1 MRIGLGSPFILFF
14 AQSLFSS
21 GKAAH
26 HDHQLSL
33 WAHIPLEMRDNI
45 FSDWNLVEYVAV
57 LKNIPDAQAVLAS
70 HDFEIVLLRRAA
82 VEEAKLDFFH
92 DYQRFRKKQILSSLR
107 AFVRIR
113 SGLPLD
119 CSQMSQNELSSLA
132 PRLEERFL
140 LLSSFSTSLTWRK
153 SCMAGL
159 FGKNTL
165 ISVLP
170 FLSAKFQYDHW
181 ELMLQAATFFGVF
194 DIVSYVA
201 EYVRLAETDA
211 LQRIIQDDVIYSGS
225 VEFFESLL
233 LLIPKLRSKIPA
245 FLTSLIILNHTDL
258 FVKLY
263 PKVKSISNKTANKM
277 LQTSAWYGRLELF
290 KIVYRDFPDA
300 GDLKE
305 ILKTAAKRGHVDIL
319 RFVWPFSGNALRRL
333 VNLFMP
339 LRAARKDAFQTI
351 RPMMFLAAL
360 NNKYEVL
367 EFLFHQ
373 AESYLQDE
381 FMSHLPG
388 VFNRCIGHGHVET
401 LKYIVALRFKDSYAL
416 RATFLTLNEEAIIGL
431 VRHSRLDIFQYLLTL
446 KATHPLFE
454 KFKLVDEANTILQHA
469 CSLGNLA
476 VFQYLIRVDKDGKF
490 VFPATN
496 PAVNDNHP
504 LYLGCRSGCLPIVKE
519 LLRRDHAGSFV
530 YPGIN
535 PTFRDNIAI
544 IVACEQGHFPVVEF
558 LLSSGFEGIDVTAQ
572 DNKALYEAVLHN
584 HVKIVEF
591 LLRKSTEGGY
601 VFPCIAIRPGLV
613 DRIRLKGSLRMMTL
627 LEQRQR

>member
-1 MRIGLGSPFILFF
+1 MRIGLGFPLILFF

-33 WAHIPLEMRDNI
+33 WAHLPPEVRDNI
-45 FSDWNLVEYVAV
+45 FSDWNLVEYVVV
-57 LKNIPDAQAVLAS
+57 LKNVPDAQVVLAS
-70 HDFEIVLLRRAA
+70 HDFEFFLLRRAA

-92 DYQRFRKKQILSSLR
+92 DGQRFRKKQILSSLR

-113 SGLPLD
+113 SSLPLD
-119 CSQMSQNELSSLA
+119 CSQMSQNELCSLA
-132 PRLEERFL
+132 PRLEEWFL

-159 FGKNTL
+159 FGENTL
-165 ISVLP
+165 ISLLP
-170 FLSAKFQYDHW
+170 FLSARFQYDHW

-194 DIVSYVA
+194 DVVSHVA
-201 EYVRLAETDA
+201 EYVRLAETDT
-211 LQRIIQDDVIYSGS
+211 LQRIIKDDVIYSGS
-225 VEFFESLL
+225 VEFFENLL
-233 LLIPKLRSKIPA
+233 LLIPKLRSKIPT
-245 FLTSLIILNHTDL
+245 FLDLLIILNHTDL
-258 FVKLY
+258 FVHLY
-263 PKVKSISNKTANKM
+263 PKVKSILKTANKI
-277 LQTSAWYGRLELF
+277 LQTSAWYGRLKLF

-300 GDLKE
+300 GDLKD

-319 RFVWPFSGNALRRL
+319 KVVWPFSGNALRRL

-339 LRAARKDAFQTI
+339 LRAARKDAFQAI

-367 EFLFHQ
+367 DFLFHQ
-373 AESYLQDE
+373 AESYFQE
-381 FMSHLPG
+381 EVMSHLPD
-388 VFNRCIGHGHVET
+388 VFNRCIGRGHVET
-401 LKYIVALRFKDSYAL
+401 LKFIVALRFEDSYAL
-416 RATFLTLNEEAIIGL
+416 RAKFLTLNEEAIIGL
-431 VRHSRLDIFQYLLTL
+431 VKNTRLDVFQYLLTL

-476 VFQYLIRVDKDGKF
+476 VFQYLMRVDKEGKL

-504 LYLGCRSGCLPIVKE
+504 LYLGCRSGCLPIVME
-519 LLRRDHAGSFV
+519 LLRRDHTGSFV

-535 PTFRDNIAI
+535 PTFRNNIAI
-544 IVACEQGHFPVVEF
+544 IVACEQGHLPVVEF
-558 LLSSGFEGIDVTAQ
+558 LLSSGFEGIDATAQ

-591 LLRKSTEGGY
+591 LLRKSTEGEY
-601 VFPCIAIRPGLV
+601 VFPRIAIRPGLV

-627 LEQRQR
+627 LEQHQR